1 MGRWSIGALGL
12 STALGYKI
20 RRGLGMRARPLAE
33 LVTRESI
40 LAPGVEEP
48 AVRPKFLE
56 HHLKRIQGGTLGRA
70 AELVVADLNAPIHRA
85 NPTRA
90 LVLKDVV
97 LFDRAFYCG
106 MHKEDLFRGKG
117 FWPTLRDEP
126 AGELESA
133 VFATSYAGARWY
145 GHFLHDEFP
154 MQELA
159 ASLGTMVGHARPVY
173 AHEPGWRRVLK
184 TPTPALYGM
193 LRVREL
199 TLLDDLGQNPDKR
212 RRYAAMRARI
222 PRGVGRNERVL
233 LVRGRSGGEE
243 RRILNEEEVVRR
255 LTQEGFQLV
264 DTSTP
269 DVDDI
274 VKGCAGAS
282 LIVTVDGSHAAPAL
296 YLAREG
302 ATVMVLYPPVGVNNL
317 IPELSTYFGL
327 QGAMFVGEPAGDRP
341 SVFRVDPDEL
351 MSFIDQLGGRRTPA
365 PEHGAL
371 GPR

>member
-1 MGRWSIGALGL
+1 
-12 STALGYKI
+12 
-20 RRGLGMRARPLAE
+20 
-33 LVTRESI
+33 
-40 LAPGVEEP
+40 
-48 AVRPKFLE
+48 
-56 HHLKRIQGGTLGRA
+56 
-70 AELVVADLNAPIHRA
+70 
-85 NPTRA
+85 
-90 LVLKDVV
+90 
-97 LFDRAFYCG
+97 
-106 MHKEDLFRGKG
+106 
-117 FWPTLRDEP
+117 
-126 AGELESA
+126 
-133 VFATSYAGARWY
+133 
-145 GHFLHDEFP
+145 
-154 MQELA
+154 
-159 ASLGTMVGHARPVY
+159 
-173 AHEPGWRRVLK
+173 
-184 TPTPALYGM
+184 
-193 LRVREL
+193 
-199 TLLDDLGQNPDKR
+199 
-212 RRYAAMRARI
+212 
-222 PRGVGRNERVL
+222 
-233 LVRGRSGGEE
+233 VRGRSGGEE

-327 QGAMFVGEPAGDRP
+327 QGAMFVGEPAGDAP
-341 SVFRVDPDEL
+341 TVFRVDPDEL